1 SDVCSSDLG
10 FETVRLSLGQV
21 GPHREGRLRQIER
34 LSIVHGACNLQSI
47 KYVEKGRHESNK
59 KAFRRLRTKG
69 ILPRYHLAW
78 MAKKQDHPARTAVSG
93 GSRLG
98 LLARTCFRRAAPGR
112 WLTSCRAG
120 LAPFPGSLNPQWSRS
135 LPLHRVRLIDALL
148 YPSLPEAA
156 RRRENGGSA
165 PVNASPGQ
173 PALSEESSSRS
184 MARCTSSYSAR
195 NRSSVRS
202 ISSS

>member
-1 SDVCSSDLG
+1 AGDAVFKLLVIRVARVVVAVGVWRTVVQDEWLPLSPLPLFDQALVGPSPLPG

-78 MAKKQDHPARTAVSG
+78 MAKKQDR
-93 GSRLG
+93 
-98 LLARTCFRRAAPGR
+98 
-112 WLTSCRAG
+112 
-120 LAPFPGSLNPQWSRS
+120 
-135 LPLHRVRLIDALL
+135 
-148 YPSLPEAA
+148 
-156 RRRENGGSA
+156 
-165 PVNASPGQ
+165 
-173 PALSEESSSRS
+173 SEER
-184 MARCTSSYSAR
+184 R
-195 NRSSVRS
+195 VG
-202 ISSS
+202 